1 MLISSEHWR
10 RRINVFV
17 CAHYIF
23 TRIFLSLSLCGCMVK
38 KHRYSHFKKK
48 EKITCVEANEAY
60 QVGLIRQKKNGSCSP
75 LLVGLLL
82 EFLFHPL
89 GSYIR
94 HLVACEW
101 LFVLLF
107 QGLSSRPCARVHR
120 IGLHLAR

>member
-1 MLISSEHWR
+1 MNEIRAQCRH
-10 RRINVFV
+10 
-17 CAHYIF
+17 
-23 TRIFLSLSLCGCMVK
+23 LSVTAGMMCDRCRVSPQLTSRVVSTQV
-38 KHRYSHFKKK
+38 R
-48 EKITCVEANEAY
+48 VAANEAY